1 MDDHTDRFFYG
12 WIVLAVGVGVV
23 FGSLGLARFGYT
35 LVLPAMQQGLGI
47 ANTEA
52 GALAT
57 ANLVGYL
64 LLSAVGGALAA
75 RFGPRTVISFGLALA
90 GFGMLMT
97 GFAQGFLMVA
107 LWRGLTGVGS
117 GASNVPVMGL
127 MSSWFGKRKRGFAAG
142 IAASGSSVGLI
153 LLGPTVPRLLAVFG
167 DSGWRACW
175 FLFGGVTLLVAVG
188 AVILLRNHPSEK
200 GTKPLGEDDAAMDK
214 PSVASSAHPGLGRVY
229 KTPIVWFM
237 GLIYIAFGFSY
248 IIYVTFFFKHLIAE
262 GGYTREAAG
271 NLFMLIGWLSL
282 FCGVIWGAVSDRLGR
297 KYTLAIVYLLQAAA
311 FILFALWTEPAGF
324 LLSAVLFGLTAW
336 SIPAIMAAAC
346 GDVLGAKMAPAALGF
361 ITLFFGIGQAVG
373 PSVAGAMAD
382 ATGTFAPAFL
392 LAGIVAL
399 FGAAGSLFLR
409 S

>member
-1 MDDHTDRFFYG
+1 MEKHRGDFFYG
-12 WIVLAVGVGVV
+12 WIILAVGVGVV
-23 FGSLGLARFGYT
+23 FGALGLARFGYT
-35 LVLPAMQQGLGI
+35 LVLPSMQRGLDI
-47 ANTEA
+47 ANTQA

-64 LLSAVGGALAA
+64 LLSLAGGALAT
-75 RFGPRTVISFGLALA
+75 RFGPRMVISAGLALA

-107 LWRGLTGVGS
+107 FWRGLTGVGS

-127 MSSWFGKRKRGFAAG
+127 LSSWFSRRKRGFAAG
-142 IAASGSSVGLI
+142 IAVSGSSVGLI
-153 LLGPTVPRLLAVFG
+153 LLGLTVPRLLEIFG
-167 DSGWRACW
+167 DSGWRICW
-175 FLFGGVTLLVAVG
+175 FLFGGVTLLIAVG

-200 GTKPLGEDDAAMDK
+200 GTKAHGEDYTA
-214 PSVASSAHPGLGRVY
+214 PSGPGNPSSAPPGLGSVY
-229 KTPIVWFM
+229 TSPAVWFM
-237 GLIYIAFGFSY
+237 GLIYVAFGFSY
-248 IIYVTFFFKHLIAE
+248 IIYVTFFFKHLITE

-282 FCGVIWGAVSDRLGR
+282 FCGVIWGSVSDRLGR
-297 KYTLAIVYLLQAAA
+297 KYTLAIVYALQAVS
-311 FILFALWTEPAGF
+311 FGLFALWTEPPGF

-346 GDVLGAKMAPAALGF
+346 GDVLGAKLAPAALGF

-373 PSVAGAMAD
+373 PSVAGAIAD
-382 ATGTFAPAFL
+382 AAGTFDPAFL

-399 FGAAGSLFLR
+399 LGAVGSLFLKT
-409 S
+409 